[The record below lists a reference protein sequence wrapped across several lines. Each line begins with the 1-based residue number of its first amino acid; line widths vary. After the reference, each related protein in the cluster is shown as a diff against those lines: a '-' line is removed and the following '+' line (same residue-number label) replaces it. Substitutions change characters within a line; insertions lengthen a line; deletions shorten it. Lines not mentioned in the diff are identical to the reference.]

1 MKGTTIGR
9 GILALVISC
18 LAAAKIVNGFY
29 KAASQTAVG
38 NLAGAAGT
46 ALGTTIIVLL
56 AVGVY
61 WMISKRM
68 GPTSQGKGQ
77 MN

>member
-1 MKGTTIGR
+1 MNRTTIGR
-9 GILALVISC
+9 AILAFFISC

-29 KAASQTAVG
+29 RATSQTAAG

-46 ALGTTIIVLL
+46 ALGTAIIVLL
-56 AVGVY
+56 ALGVY

-68 GPTSQGKGQ
+68 GSPSQGKRE

>member
-1 MKGTTIGR
+1 MTRAMIGR
-9 GILALVISC
+9 SILAFVISC

-29 KAASQTAVG
+29 KATSQTAAG

-46 ALGTTIIVLL
+46 ALGTLIVVLL
-56 AVGVY
+56 ALGVY

-68 GPTSQGKGQ
+68 GSTSQGKGE

>member
-1 MKGTTIGR
+1 MNRTTIGR
-9 GILALVISC
+9 GILAFVISC

-29 KAASQTAVG
+29 KATSQTAAG

-46 ALGTTIIVLL
+46 ALGTVIVVLL
-56 AVGVY
+56 ALGVY

-68 GPTSQGKGQ
+68 GSTSQRKGEI
-77 MN
+77 N

>member
-1 MKGTTIGR
+1 MNRTAIGR
-9 GILALVISC
+9 GILAFVISC

-29 KAASQTAVG
+29 KANSQTAAG

-46 ALGTTIIVLL
+46 ALGTAIVVLL
-56 AVGVY
+56 AFGVY

-68 GPTSQGKGQ
+68 GSTSQGKGQ